1 MSAVVSQRL
10 GSFQRNAPLGIRF
23 WDLAG
28 GTSIVEGLDVHVFPA
43 ANPLARRKLRRNA
56 NDIYTA
62 LDVAGQRDFER
73 IVASPRDLPG
83 WQAGTS
89 PAPTYRVEVTDP
101 LGRFLPTGFDFDL
114 PLAGLL
120 DVSSF
125 VPASGPA
132 LPLWPDDNAAS
143 PTTLAAKVPLFSA
156 PSRAVPSPLAVVY
169 AQVRVRG
176 TLEIPAWT
184 LLGATIDGQLRGL
197 GLADTQ
203 GRVAIM
209 FPYPNPPAQPLTS
222 PSVAQVDFRW
232 TVTLQAW
239 RAATLA
245 TPDLADILGQLASP
259 CPVVDAV
266 SGTPTPRRLE
276 YRIPMTAR
284 TEAQPPAD
292 ASFLLLSA

>member
-1 MSAVVSQRL
+1 MSAVMSQRL

-28 GTSIVEGLDVHVFPA
+28 GTSIVEGLDVQVFPA
-43 ANPLARRKLRRNA
+43 ANPNARRRLRRHA
-56 NDIYTA
+56 NDIYA
-62 LDVAGQRDFER
+62 AVDIVGQTDFER
-73 IVASPRDLPG
+73 RIAAPRDLPW
-83 WQAGTS
+83 WQATS
-89 PAPTYRVEVTDP
+89 PPAPSYRVEVTDP
-101 LGRFLPTGFDFDL
+101 LGRFLPMGFDVDL
-114 PLAGLL
+114 PLQGLL
-120 DVSSF
+120 DVSSL
-125 VPASGPA
+125 VPGGAPA
-132 LPLWPDDNAAS
+132 LPLWPDDNVAS

-156 PSRAVPSPLAVVY
+156 PSRTVPSPLAVVY
-169 AQVRVRG
+169 AQMRVQG

-184 LLGATIDGQLRGL
+184 LLGASIDGQLRGL

-203 GRVAIM
+203 GRVAVM
-209 FPYPNPPAQPLTS
+209 FPYPNPPTQPLTS
-222 PSVAQVDFRW
+222 PSVAQPDFLW

-245 TPDLADILGQLASP
+245 APDLADILGQLASP

-284 TEAQPPAD
+284 TEAQSPAD